1 MSYFRAHVLVCA
13 GTPCTLKGAGAVKEA
28 LCREIDRAG
37 LGEEIR
43 VVETGCLGPC
53 DEGPVIVVYPEG
65 VMYSKLKPEDM
76 SLIVRQ
82 HFLKG
87 RVVEDLVCREKTE
100 EARSVVPLEGK
111 GYLDRQ
117 QRIVLRNCG
126 RIDPDSIEEYIAND
140 GYEALGKAL
149 TSLTPEQVVTI
160 IKDSGLRGR
169 GGAGFP
175 TGLKWSF
182 TAGVAAEQ
190 KYIVCNADE
199 GEPGTFKDRLILEGD
214 PHAIIEAMAIAGY
227 AVGANKG
234 IVYIRG
240 EYTLSIDRLR
250 KAVARAEE
258 LGLLG
263 QGIFGTDFNF
273 DIEIRTGAGAYVC
286 GEETALIESLEGKRG
301 EPRIKPPYPGVAG
314 LWEKPTVVNN
324 VETLANIPSIIRKG
338 AEWFRSIGTEKT
350 PGTKVFTML
359 GDITNQGLIEVPMG
373 ITLREVIYGVG
384 GGIPGGK
391 GFKLAQTGGTS
402 GGCLPEEFL
411 DLPMDYDSLAEAGSA
426 LGSGALLVIDD
437 SHCIVDILCCFM
449 KFFRH
454 ESCGQCTPC
463 REGTARLYELL
474 FALTIGEAGKDEIKL
489 IRELCQTMQLSS
501 LCGLGQ
507 SAPNAVITA
516 LQYFE
521 DEINRHAAGECPA
534 GVCRGLSSKLRAES
548 TLR

>member
-13 GTPCTLKGAGAVKEA
+13 GTPCMLKGAGAVKDA
-28 LCREIDRAG
+28 LCREIERAG
-37 LGEEIR
+37 LQEEVR

-53 DEGPVIVVYPEG
+53 DDGPVIVVYPEG
-65 VMYSKLKPEDM
+65 VMYSKLKPEEM
-76 SLIVRQ
+76 SRIVQQ
-82 HFLKG
+82 HLLKG
-87 RVVEDLVCREKTE
+87 RVVEDLVYRAEKEKAKPVVSLE
-100 EARSVVPLEGK
+100 EQ

-117 QRIVLRNCG
+117 YRIVLRNCG
-126 RIDPDSIEEYIAND
+126 RIDPDSIEEYIANG

-149 TSLTPEQVVTI
+149 TTMTPEQVVATV
-160 IKDSGLRGR
+160 KDSGLRGR

-182 TAGVAAEQ
+182 TAPIAADQ
-190 KYIVCNADE
+190 KYIICNADE

-214 PHAIIEAMAIAGY
+214 PHSIIEAMAIAGY
-227 AVGANKG
+227 AVGADQG

-240 EYTLSIDRLR
+240 EYHLSIERLQR
-250 KAVARAEE
+250 AAARARE

-263 QGIFGTDFNF
+263 KDIFGTGFNF
-273 DIEIRTGAGAYVC
+273 DLQIRTGAGAYVC

-301 EPRIKPPYPGVAG
+301 EPRLKPPYPGVAG
-314 LWEKPTVVNN
+314 LWGKPTVVNN
-324 VETLANIPSIIRKG
+324 VETLANIPPIILKG
-338 AEWFRSIGTEKT
+338 AEWFRGIGTEKT

-384 GGIPGGK
+384 GGIPNGR

-402 GGCLPEEFL
+402 GGCLPKEFL

-437 SHCIVDILCCFM
+437 SHCIVDVLRSFM
-449 KFFRH
+449 KFFQH

-463 REGTARLYELL
+463 REGTARLYQL
-474 FALTIGEAGKDEIKL
+474 FSDLAAGKAGQDAVQLIK
-489 IRELCQTMQLSS
+489 ELCQTMQLSS

-507 SAPNAVITA
+507 SAPNGVVTA

-521 DEINRHAAGECPA
+521 EEIQKHVAGECPA
-534 GVCRGLSSKLRAES
+534 GVCRISMGSRAV
-548 TLR
+548 

>member
-13 GTPCTLKGAGAVKEA
+13 GTPCMLKGAGAVKDA
-28 LCREIDRAG
+28 LCREIERAG
-37 LGEEIR
+37 LQEEIR

-53 DEGPVIVVYPEG
+53 DDGPVIVVYPEG

-76 SLIVRQ
+76 SRIVQQ
-82 HFLKG
+82 HLLKG
-87 RVVEDLVCREKTE
+87 RVVEDLVYRAEKE
-100 EARSVVPLEGK
+100 KAKPVVSLEDQ

-117 QRIVLRNCG
+117 YRVVLRNCG
-126 RIDPDSIEEYIAND
+126 LIDPDSIEEYIANG
-140 GYEALGKAL
+140 GYEALGKVL
-149 TSLTPEQVVTI
+149 TSMTPEQVVATV
-160 IKDSGLRGR
+160 KASGLRGR

-182 TAGVAAEQ
+182 TAGVDADQ
-190 KYIVCNADE
+190 KYIICNADE

-214 PHAIIEAMAIAGY
+214 PHSVLEAMAIAGY
-227 AVGANKG
+227 AVGADKG
-234 IVYIRG
+234 IIYIRG
-240 EYTLSIDRLR
+240 EYHLSIERLQR
-250 KAVARAEE
+250 AAARARE

-263 QGIFGTDFNF
+263 KDIFGTGFNF
-273 DIEIRTGAGAYVC
+273 DVQIRTGAGAYVC

-301 EPRIKPPYPGVAG
+301 EPRLKPPYPGVAG
-314 LWEKPTVVNN
+314 LWGKPTVVNN
-324 VETLANIPSIIRKG
+324 VETLANIPPIIMKG

-359 GDITNQGLIEVPMG
+359 GDINNQGLIEVPMG

-384 GGIPGGK
+384 GGIPNGR

-402 GGCLPEEFL
+402 GGCLPKEFL
-411 DLPMDYDSLAEAGSA
+411 DLPMDYDSLAAAGSA

-437 SHCIVDILCCFM
+437 SHCIVDVLRSFM
-449 KFFRH
+449 KFFQH

-463 REGTARLYELL
+463 REGTYRLYQL
-474 FALTIGEAGKDEIKL
+474 FSALATGEAGPDAINLIK
-489 IRELCQTMQLSS
+489 ELCQTMQLSS

-507 SAPNAVITA
+507 SAPNGVVTA

-521 DEINRHAAGECPA
+521 EEIQRHAAGECPA
-534 GVCRGLSSKLRAES
+534 GVCRTNAIGSRAV
-548 TLR
+548 

>member
-13 GTPCTLKGAGAVKEA
+13 GTPCMLKGAGAVKDA
-28 LCREIDRAG
+28 LCREIERAG
-37 LGEEIR
+37 LQEEIR

-53 DEGPVIVVYPEG
+53 DDGPVIVVYPEG

-76 SLIVRQ
+76 SRIVQQ
-82 HFLKG
+82 HLLKG
-87 RVVEDLVCREKTE
+87 RVVEDLVYRAEKE
-100 EARSVVPLEGK
+100 KAKPVVSLEDQ

-117 QRIVLRNCG
+117 YRVVLRNCG
-126 RIDPDSIEEYIAND
+126 LIDPDSIEEYIANG
-140 GYEALGKAL
+140 GYEALGKVL
-149 TSLTPEQVVTI
+149 TSMTPEQVVATV
-160 IKDSGLRGR
+160 KASGLRGR

-182 TAGVAAEQ
+182 TAGVDADQ
-190 KYIVCNADE
+190 KYIICNADE

-214 PHAIIEAMAIAGY
+214 PHSVLEAMAIAGY
-227 AVGANKG
+227 AVGADKG
-234 IVYIRG
+234 IIYIRG
-240 EYTLSIDRLR
+240 EYHLSIERLQR
-250 KAVARAEE
+250 AAARARE

-263 QGIFGTDFNF
+263 KDIFGTGFNF
-273 DIEIRTGAGAYVC
+273 DVQIRTGAGAYVC

-301 EPRIKPPYPGVAG
+301 EPRLKPPYPGVAG
-314 LWEKPTVVNN
+314 LWGKPTVVNN
-324 VETLANIPSIIRKG
+324 VETLANIPPIIMKG

-359 GDITNQGLIEVPMG
+359 GDINNQGLIEVPMG

-384 GGIPGGK
+384 GGIPNGR

-402 GGCLPEEFL
+402 GGCLPKEFL
-411 DLPMDYDSLAEAGSA
+411 DLPMDYDSLAAAGSA

-437 SHCIVDILCCFM
+437 SHCIVDVLRSFM
-449 KFFRH
+449 KFFQH

-463 REGTARLYELL
+463 REGTYRLYQL
-474 FALTIGEAGKDEIKL
+474 FSALATGEAGLDAINLIK
-489 IRELCQTMQLSS
+489 ELCQTMQLSS

-507 SAPNAVITA
+507 SAPNGVVTA

-521 DEINRHAAGECPA
+521 EEIQRHAAGECPA
-534 GVCRGLSSKLRAES
+534 GVCRTNAIGSRAV
-548 TLR
+548 

>member
-13 GTPCTLKGAGAVKEA
+13 GTPCMLKGAGAVKDA
-28 LCREIDRAG
+28 LCREIERAG
-37 LGEEIR
+37 LQEEIR

-53 DEGPVIVVYPEG
+53 DDGPVIVVYPEG

-76 SLIVRQ
+76 SRIVQQ
-82 HFLKG
+82 HLLKG
-87 RVVEDLVCREKTE
+87 RVVEDLVYRAEKE
-100 EARSVVPLEGK
+100 KAKPVVSLEDQ

-117 QRIVLRNCG
+117 YRVVLRNCG
-126 RIDPDSIEEYIAND
+126 LIDPDSIEEYIANG
-140 GYEALGKAL
+140 GYEALGKVL
-149 TSLTPEQVVTI
+149 TSMTPEQVVATV
-160 IKDSGLRGR
+160 KASGLRGR

-182 TAGVAAEQ
+182 TAGVDADQ
-190 KYIVCNADE
+190 KYIICNADE

-214 PHAIIEAMAIAGY
+214 PHSVLEAMAIAGY
-227 AVGANKG
+227 AVGADKG
-234 IVYIRG
+234 IIYIRG
-240 EYTLSIDRLR
+240 EYHLSIERLQR
-250 KAVARAEE
+250 AAARARD

-263 QGIFGTDFNF
+263 KDIFGTGFNF
-273 DIEIRTGAGAYVC
+273 DVQIRTGAGAYVC

-301 EPRIKPPYPGVAG
+301 EPRLKPPYPGVAG
-314 LWEKPTVVNN
+314 LWGKPTVVNN
-324 VETLANIPSIIRKG
+324 VETLANIPPIIMKG

-359 GDITNQGLIEVPMG
+359 GDINNQGLIEVPMG

-384 GGIPGGK
+384 GGIPNGR

-402 GGCLPEEFL
+402 GGCLPKEFL
-411 DLPMDYDSLAEAGSA
+411 DLPMDYDSLAAAGSA

-437 SHCIVDILCCFM
+437 SHCIVDVLRSFM
-449 KFFRH
+449 KFFQH

-463 REGTARLYELL
+463 REGTYRLYQL
-474 FALTIGEAGKDEIKL
+474 FSALATGEAGPDAINLIK
-489 IRELCQTMQLSS
+489 ELCQTMQLSS

-507 SAPNAVITA
+507 SAPNGVVTA

-521 DEINRHAAGECPA
+521 EEIQRHAAGECPA
-534 GVCRGLSSKLRAES
+534 GVCRTNAIGSRAV
-548 TLR
+548 

>member
-1 MSYFRAHVLVCA
+1 M
-13 GTPCTLKGAGAVKEA
+13 LKGAGAVKDA
-28 LCREIDRAG
+28 LCREIERAG
-37 LGEEIR
+37 LQEEVR

-53 DEGPVIVVYPEG
+53 DDGPVIVVYPEG
-65 VMYSKLKPEDM
+65 VMYSKLKPEEM
-76 SLIVRQ
+76 SRIVQQ
-82 HFLKG
+82 HLLKG
-87 RVVEDLVCREKTE
+87 RVVEDLVYRAEKEKAKPVVSLE
-100 EARSVVPLEGK
+100 EQ

-117 QRIVLRNCG
+117 YRIVLRNCG
-126 RIDPDSIEEYIAND
+126 RIDPDSIEEYIANG

-149 TSLTPEQVVTI
+149 TTMTPEQVVATV
-160 IKDSGLRGR
+160 KDSGLRGR

-182 TAGVAAEQ
+182 TAPIAADQ
-190 KYIVCNADE
+190 KYIICNADE

-214 PHAIIEAMAIAGY
+214 PHSIIEAMAIAGY
-227 AVGANKG
+227 AVGADQG

-240 EYTLSIDRLR
+240 EYHLSIERLQR
-250 KAVARAEE
+250 AAARARE

-263 QGIFGTDFNF
+263 KDIFGTGFNF
-273 DIEIRTGAGAYVC
+273 DLQIRTGAGAYVC

-301 EPRIKPPYPGVAG
+301 EPRLKPPYPGVAG
-314 LWEKPTVVNN
+314 LWGKPTVVNN
-324 VETLANIPSIIRKG
+324 VETLANIPPIILKG
-338 AEWFRSIGTEKT
+338 AEWFRGIGTEKT

-384 GGIPGGK
+384 GGIPNGR

-402 GGCLPEEFL
+402 GGCLPKEFL

-437 SHCIVDILCCFM
+437 SHCIVDVLRSFM
-449 KFFRH
+449 KFFQH

-463 REGTARLYELL
+463 REGTARLYQL
-474 FALTIGEAGKDEIKL
+474 FSDLAAGKAGQDAVQLIK
-489 IRELCQTMQLSS
+489 ELCQTMQLSS

-507 SAPNAVITA
+507 SAPNGVVTA

-521 DEINRHAAGECPA
+521 EEIQKHVAGECPA
-534 GVCRGLSSKLRAES
+534 GVCRISMGSRAV
-548 TLR
+548 

>member
-13 GTPCTLKGAGAVKEA
+13 GTPCTLKGAGAIKDA
-28 LCREIDRAG
+28 LCREIELAG
-37 LGEEIR
+37 LQEEIR

-53 DEGPVIVVYPEG
+53 DDGPVIVVYPEG
-65 VMYSKLKPEDM
+65 IMYSKLKPEDM
-76 SLIVRQ
+76 SRIVRQ
-82 HFLKG
+82 HLLKG
-87 RVVEDLVCREKTE
+87 RVVEDLVYRVETG
-100 EARSVVPLEGK
+100 EARPVVSLEEK

-117 QRIVLRNCG
+117 YRIVLRNCG

-140 GYEALGKAL
+140 GYEALGKVL
-149 TSLTPEQVVTI
+149 TTMTPEQVVAA
-160 IKDSGLRGR
+160 IKASGLRGR

-182 TAGVAAEQ
+182 TAGIKADQ
-190 KYIVCNADE
+190 KYIICNADE

-214 PHAIIEAMAIAGY
+214 PHSIIEAMAIAGY
-227 AVGANKG
+227 AVGANQG

-240 EYTLSIDRLR
+240 EYHLSIERLQ
-250 KAVARAEE
+250 KAAARARE

-263 QGIFGTDFNF
+263 TDIFGAGFNF
-273 DIEIRTGAGAYVC
+273 DLQIRTGAGAYVC

-301 EPRIKPPYPGVAG
+301 EPRLKPPYPGVAG
-314 LWEKPTVVNN
+314 LWGKPTVVNN
-324 VETLANIPSIIRKG
+324 VETLANIPSIILKG
-338 AEWFRSIGTEKT
+338 AEWFRGIGTEKT

-359 GDITNQGLIEVPMG
+359 GNITNQGLIEVPMG

-384 GGIPGGK
+384 GGIPDGR

-402 GGCLPEEFL
+402 GGCLPKEFL

-449 KFFRH
+449 KFFQH

-463 REGTARLYELL
+463 REGTARLYQLL
-474 FALTIGEAGKDEIKL
+474 SALAAGEAGQDEIKL
-489 IRELCQTMQLSS
+489 IKELCQTMQLSS

-507 SAPNAVITA
+507 SAPNAVVTA
-516 LQYFE
+516 LQYFT
-521 DEINRHAAGECPA
+521 DEIQRHAAGECPA
-534 GVCRGLSSKLRAES
+534 GVCRALAVSPRAV
-548 TLR
+548 

>member
-13 GTPCTLKGAGAVKEA
+13 GTPCMLKGAGAVKDA
-28 LCREIDRAG
+28 LCREIERAG
-37 LGEEIR
+37 LQEEVR

-53 DEGPVIVVYPEG
+53 DDGPVIVVYPEG
-65 VMYSKLKPEDM
+65 VMYSKLKPEEM
-76 SLIVRQ
+76 SRIVQQ
-82 HFLKG
+82 HLLKG
-87 RVVEDLVCREKTE
+87 RVVEDLVYRAEKEKAKPVVSLE
-100 EARSVVPLEGK
+100 EQ

-117 QRIVLRNCG
+117 YRIVLRNCG
-126 RIDPDSIEEYIAND
+126 RIDPDSIEEYIANG

-149 TSLTPEQVVTI
+149 TTMTPEQVVATV
-160 IKDSGLRGR
+160 KDSGLRGR

-182 TAGVAAEQ
+182 TAPIAADQ
-190 KYIVCNADE
+190 KYIICNADE

-214 PHAIIEAMAIAGY
+214 PHSIIEAMAIAGY
-227 AVGANKG
+227 AVGADQG

-240 EYTLSIDRLR
+240 EYHLSIERLQR
-250 KAVARAEE
+250 AAARARE

-263 QGIFGTDFNF
+263 KDIFGTGFNF
-273 DIEIRTGAGAYVC
+273 DLQIRTGAGAYVC

-301 EPRIKPPYPGVAG
+301 EPRLKPPYPGVAG
-314 LWEKPTVVNN
+314 LWGKPTVVNN
-324 VETLANIPSIIRKG
+324 VETLANIPPIILKS
-338 AEWFRSIGTEKT
+338 AEWFRGIGTEKT

-384 GGIPGGK
+384 GGIPNGR

-402 GGCLPEEFL
+402 GGCLPKEFL

-437 SHCIVDILCCFM
+437 SHCIVDVLRSFM
-449 KFFRH
+449 KFFQH

-463 REGTARLYELL
+463 REGTARLYQL
-474 FALTIGEAGKDEIKL
+474 FSDLAAGKAGQDAVQLIK
-489 IRELCQTMQLSS
+489 ELCQTMQLSS

-507 SAPNAVITA
+507 SAPNGVVTA

-521 DEINRHAAGECPA
+521 EEIQKHVAGECPA
-534 GVCRGLSSKLRAES
+534 GVCRISMGSRAV
-548 TLR
+548 

>member
-13 GTPCTLKGAGAVKEA
+13 GTPCMLKGAGAVKDA
-28 LCREIDRAG
+28 LCREIERAG
-37 LGEEIR
+37 LQEEVR

-53 DEGPVIVVYPEG
+53 DDGPVIVVYPEG
-65 VMYSKLKPEDM
+65 VMYSKLKPEEM
-76 SLIVRQ
+76 SRIVQQ
-82 HFLKG
+82 HLLKG
-87 RVVEDLVCREKTE
+87 RVVEDLVYRAEKEKAKPVVSLE
-100 EARSVVPLEGK
+100 EQ

-117 QRIVLRNCG
+117 YRIVLRNCG
-126 RIDPDSIEEYIAND
+126 RIDPDSIEEYIANG

-149 TSLTPEQVVTI
+149 TTMTPEQVVATV
-160 IKDSGLRGR
+160 KDSGLRGR

-182 TAGVAAEQ
+182 TAPIAADQ
-190 KYIVCNADE
+190 KYIICNADE

-214 PHAIIEAMAIAGY
+214 PHSIIEAMAIAGY
-227 AVGANKG
+227 AVGADQG

-240 EYTLSIDRLR
+240 EYHLSIERLQR
-250 KAVARAEE
+250 AAARARE

-263 QGIFGTDFNF
+263 KDIFGTGFNF
-273 DIEIRTGAGAYVC
+273 DLQIRTGAGAYVC

-301 EPRIKPPYPGVAG
+301 EPRLKPPYPGVAG
-314 LWEKPTVVNN
+314 LWGKPTVVNN
-324 VETLANIPSIIRKG
+324 VETLANIPPIILKG
-338 AEWFRSIGTEKT
+338 AEWFRGIGTEKT

-384 GGIPGGK
+384 GGIPNGR

-402 GGCLPEEFL
+402 GGCLPKEFL

-437 SHCIVDILCCFM
+437 SHCIVDVLRSFM
-449 KFFRH
+449 KFFQH

-463 REGTARLYELL
+463 REGTARLYQL
-474 FALTIGEAGKDEIKL
+474 FSDLAAGKAGQDAVQLIK
-489 IRELCQTMQLSS
+489 ELCQTMQLSS

-507 SAPNAVITA
+507 SAPNGVVTA

-521 DEINRHAAGECPA
+521 EEIQRHAAGECPA
-534 GVCRGLSSKLRAES
+534 GVCRTNAIGSRAV
-548 TLR
+548 